1 MLASWNDHTPGEA
14 LWVSV
19 DVRSRGY
26 SDSSNWF
33 DSNILRF
40 THYTFGKEV
49 MVQMAKQKTKA
60 AGKKA
65 AFKTKTDASA
75 IHIQHKDGVPHLV
88 GFGNIRVII
97 VPDGAAFFAQ
107 GLEIDYAAQ
116 GSSVDE
122 VKSNF
127 EVGLEATV
135 DQHLK
140 IYGNIKG
147 LLQPAPAA
155 IWQELVPEK
164 TALHN
169 SYWHVSEHTIEHSA
183 LPYEGINYLVA
194 AVAQNAA

>member
-1 MLASWNDHTPGEA
+1 MARKK
-14 LWVSV
+14 VSHMA
-19 DVRSRGY
+19 
-26 SDSSNWF
+26 
-33 DSNILRF
+33 
-40 THYTFGKEV
+40 TTGKNRKKGGV
-49 MVQMAKQKTKA
+49 AVAVHAK
-60 AGKKA
+60 
-65 AFKTKTDASA
+65 
-75 IHIQHKDGVPHLV
+75 HKDGVHHLV

-97 VPDGAAFFAQ
+97 VPDGEAFFAQ

-116 GSSVDE
+116 GSTVDE
-122 VKSNF
+122 AKKHF
-127 EVGLEATV
+127 ETGLKATV

-169 SYWHVSEHTIEHSA
+169 RYWHISEHTIEHSV

-194 AVAQNAA
+194 AAAQGAACE